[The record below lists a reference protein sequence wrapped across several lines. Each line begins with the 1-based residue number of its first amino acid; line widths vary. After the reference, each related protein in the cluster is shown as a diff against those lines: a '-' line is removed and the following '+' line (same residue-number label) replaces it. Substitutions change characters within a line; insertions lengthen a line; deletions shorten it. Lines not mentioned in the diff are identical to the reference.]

1 MSKTYECVLID
12 FPIRREHGLD
22 HELVAV
28 LVVGVVLERLQ
39 AHWKKVE
46 KNFSSVIIGG
56 SR

>member
-39 AHWKKVE
+39 AHWKE
-46 KNFSSVIIGG
+46 KWRRILVQL
-56 SR
+56 

>member
-39 AHWKKVE
+39 AHWKE
-46 KNFSSVIIGG
+46 SGEEFCLCY
-56 SR
+56 